1 MAKDLTRLRS
11 ISTQIVFVICVV
23 SVIVPLLVW
32 VSDYRLPV
40 TSDLV
45 CYNDAC
51 NMSGPVHVTLD
62 GIIAS
67 NSKAFDVAQWDHT
80 RLDNGRNLYHFSD
93 GICDQFPEGSSAQ
106 RVCHHHYGMS
116 AFIITTLVLI
126 IVAAVVSVASIG
138 DGAFI
143 SRVVK
148 RASDM
153 TANIP
158 CCDRK
163 VLTLNVADAT
173 KSALKPGRA
182 LFQWLLIML
191 SAVFW
196 ETYLVGHTHGG
207 VHDQRAAG
215 PAVNARAGPAVNA
228 SGSVTWDGDTPVSQG
243 FGYGCIYMLQYYLWA
258 ATAVST
264 VLFLVEGG
272 VFGELPAEAV
282 DVGGGSGGA
291 ALSSANKR
299 VQMQG
304 IELRNLELLRPSQ
317 VSVRNTRTAPT
328 VRGSLLQQ

>member
-1 MAKDLTRLRS
+1 MVKDLTRLRS
-11 ISTQIVFVICVV
+11 ISSQIVFVICVV

-51 NMSGPVHVTLD
+51 TISGPVHVTLD

-67 NSKAFDVAQWDHT
+67 NSSAFDVQHWDHT

-93 GICDQFPEGSSAQ
+93 EICNQFPAGSSAQ

-126 IVAAVVSVASIG
+126 IVAAVFTVFSVT
-138 DGAFI
+138 DGACI

-148 RASDM
+148 KASDM
-153 TANIP
+153 AAEIP
-158 CCDRK
+158 CLGK
-163 VLTLNVADAT
+163 MINIQVADAAR
-173 KSALKPGRA
+173 SVANPGRA
-182 LFQWLLIML
+182 FFVWLLIML

>member
-1 MAKDLTRLRS
+1 MANLAKLRS
-11 ISTQIVFVICVV
+11 ISSQIVFVICVV

-32 VSDYRLPV
+32 VSDYKLPV

-45 CYNDAC
+45 CYNEEC
-51 NMSGPVHVTLD
+51 TISGPVHVTLD

-67 NSKAFDVAQWDHT
+67 NSSAFDVSHWDHT

-93 GICDQFPEGSSAQ
+93 KICNQFPEGSSAQ
-106 RVCHHHYGMS
+106 SVCHHHYGMS

-126 IVAAVVSVASIG
+126 IVAAVLSVYSLFTGGCVSKT
-138 DGAFI
+138 
-143 SRVVK
+143 VK
-148 RASDM
+148 RISEILDKV
-153 TANIP
+153 P
-158 CCDRK
+158 CVRQIN
-163 VLTLNVADAT
+163 LNVAGVEDIE
-173 KSALKPGRA
+173 LQPGRV
-182 LFQWLLIML
+182 LLMWLLIML

-207 VHDQRAAG
+207 VQDQRAAG
-215 PAVNARAGPAVNA
+215 NAANVNETVL
-228 SGSVTWDGDTPVSQG
+228 WDGNTPVSQG

-264 VLFLVEGG
+264 VLFFVETGFAGPVVPEEEGALVK
-272 VFGELPAEAV
+272 
-282 DVGGGSGGA
+282 GSADPKLTG
-291 ALSSANKR
+291 SNKG

-317 VSVRNTRTAPT
+317 VSVRQVRQAPT

>member
-93 GICDQFPEGSSAQ
+93 EICNQFPAGSSAQ

-126 IVAAVVSVASIG
+126 IVAAVFTVFSVT
-138 DGAFI
+138 DGACI

-148 RASDM
+148 KASDM
-153 TANIP
+153 AAEIP
-158 CCDRK
+158 CLGK
-163 VLTLNVADAT
+163 MINIQVADAAR
-173 KSALKPGRA
+173 SVANPGRA
-182 LFQWLLIML
+182 FFVWLLIML

-215 PAVNARAGPAVNA
+215 SARNA
-228 SGSVTWDGDTPVSQG
+228 SGTVTWDGHTPVSQG

-264 VLFLVEGG
+264 LLFLLELE
-272 VFGELPAEAV
+272 VFGQVPAEAV
-282 DVGGGSGGA
+282 DVANGVTSTLTASTG
-291 ALSSANKR
+291 ANKR

>member
-1 MAKDLTRLRS
+1 MANLVKLKS
-11 ISTQIVFVICVV
+11 ISEQIVFVICVV

-32 VSDYRLPV
+32 VSDYKLPV

-45 CYNDAC
+45 CYNKEC
-51 NMSGPVHVTLD
+51 TISGPVHVTLD

-67 NSKAFDVAQWDHT
+67 NSSAFDVSHWDHT

-93 GICDQFPEGSSAQ
+93 EICNQFPEGSSAQ

-126 IVAAVVSVASIG
+126 IVAAVLSVYSLFKGGCVSKT
-138 DGAFI
+138 
-143 SRVVK
+143 VK
-148 RASDM
+148 RISKILDKV
-153 TANIP
+153 P
-158 CCDRK
+158 CVRQI
-163 VLTLNVADAT
+163 NVNMAGVEDIE
-173 KSALKPGRA
+173 LQPGRV
-182 LFQWLLIML
+182 LLMWLLIML

-207 VHDQRAAG
+207 VQDQRAAG
-215 PAVNARAGPAVNA
+215 KALNATATETVL
-228 SGSVTWDGDTPVSQG
+228 WDGNTPVSQG

-264 VLFLVEGG
+264 VLFFVENGYAG
-272 VFGELPAEAV
+272 PVVPEEESAIGEDSAV
-282 DVGGGSGGA
+282 ETLTGS
-291 ALSSANKR
+291 NKR

-317 VSVRNTRTAPT
+317 VSVRQVRQAPT

>member
-1 MAKDLTRLRS
+1 MAKDPTRLRS
-11 ISTQIVFVICVV
+11 ISSQIVLVICVV

-32 VSDYRLPV
+32 VSDYRLAV

-51 NMSGPVHVTLD
+51 TISGPVHVTLD

-67 NSKAFDVAQWDHT
+67 NSNAFNVSQWDHT

-93 GICDQFPEGSSAQ
+93 KICNQFPVGSSAQ

-126 IVAAVVSVASIG
+126 IVAAVANVASAK
-138 DGAFI
+138 DGAFF
-143 SRVVK
+143 SRIVEQ
-148 RASDM
+148 ADNM
-153 TANIP
+153 AAQIP
-158 CCDRK
+158 CCNK
-163 VLTLNVADAT
+163 IIEVEVADA
-173 KSALKPGRA
+173 KRA
-182 LFQWLLIML
+182 VLSPVKAFIQWLLIML

-215 PAVNARAGPAVNA
+215 QAVNA
-228 SGSVTWDGDTPVSQG
+228 SGSVWWDGDTPVSQG

-264 VLFLVEGG
+264 VLFLVEHG
-272 VFGELPAEAV
+272 VFRKPGETAGV
-282 DVGGGSGGA
+282 A
-291 ALSSANKR
+291 AKVQIGRGLTSDNKGFS
-299 VQMQG
+299 MQG

-317 VSVRNTRTAPT
+317 VSVRQVRQAPT

>member
-1 MAKDLTRLRS
+1 MVKDLTRLRS
-11 ISTQIVFVICVV
+11 ISSQIVFVICVV

-93 GICDQFPEGSSAQ
+93 EICNQFPAGSSAQ

-126 IVAAVVSVASIG
+126 IVAAVFTVFSVT
-138 DGAFI
+138 DGACI

-148 RASDM
+148 KASDM
-153 TANIP
+153 AAEIP
-158 CCDRK
+158 CLGK
-163 VLTLNVADAT
+163 MINIQVADAAR
-173 KSALKPGRA
+173 SVANPGRA
-182 LFQWLLIML
+182 FFVWLLIML

-215 PAVNARAGPAVNA
+215 SARNA
-228 SGSVTWDGDTPVSQG
+228 SGTVTWDGHTPVSQG

-264 VLFLVEGG
+264 LLFLLELE
-272 VFGELPAEAV
+272 VFGQVPAEAV
-282 DVGGGSGGA
+282 DVANGVTSTLTASTG
-291 ALSSANKR
+291 ANKR

>member
-11 ISTQIVFVICVV
+11 ISSQIVFVICVV

-32 VSDYRLPV
+32 VSDYSLPV

-51 NMSGPVHVTLD
+51 TISGPVHVTLD

-67 NSKAFDVAQWDHT
+67 NSSAFDVQQWKDHT

-93 GICDQFPEGSSAQ
+93 GICDQFPVGSSAQ

-126 IVAAVVSVASIG
+126 IVAAVASVYSLA
-138 DGAFI
+138 DGACI

-148 RASDM
+148 KASAM
-153 TANIP
+153 AAEIP
-158 CCDRK
+158 CFNK
-163 VLTLNVADAT
+163 VIQFQVADA
-173 KSALKPGRA
+173 ADAVANPVRA
-182 LFQWLLIML
+182 LFVWLLIML

-215 PAVNARAGPAVNA
+215 PAVNANGT
-228 SGSVTWDGDTPVSQG
+228 VTWDGVTPVSQG

-264 VLFLVEGG
+264 VLFLVEAG
-272 VFGELPAEAV
+272 VFGELPADTVELAAG
-282 DVGGGSGGA
+282 DGGGGQGLTASTGA
-291 ALSSANKR
+291 GKR
-299 VQMQG
+299 FEMQG

-317 VSVRNTRTAPT
+317 LSVRSARTTPT